1 MRLMLVSDIFGDT
14 PALRK
19 LAEAIDTNAS
29 IIHPY
34 HDTTPSFNTE
44 QDAYQYFCD
53 RVGLAQYTQHL
64 FQELSKI
71 TEPVFLL
78 GFSVGASAIWQLS
91 EQVEPGK
98 IRLAKGY
105 YGSQIRNNHALTP
118 QFPLELIFPASESHF
133 SVAELMTA
141 LQGRQNTSIRQ
152 TKFNHGFM
160 NRLSENFSREGYQR
174 ELEILKNS
182 FIQQQ

>member
-1 MRLMLVSDIFGDT
+1 MRLILVSDIFGDT

-19 LAEAIDTNAS
+19 LAEAIDGNAS

-34 HDTTPSFNTE
+34 HDITPSFNTE
-44 QDAYQYFCD
+44 LDAYHYFCD

-64 FQELSKI
+64 QEEISKSK
-71 TEPVFLL
+71 EPVFLL

-91 EQVEPGK
+91 EQAEPGK

-118 QFPLELIFPASESHF
+118 HFPLELIFPASEPHF

-141 LQGRQNTSIRQ
+141 LQGRRNTEIRQ
-152 TKFNHGFM
+152 TEFKHGFM
-160 NRLSENFSREGYQR
+160 NSLSDNFSRVGYQQ
-174 ELEILKNS
+174 ELEGLKNS
-182 FIQQQ
+182 FTQRQ